1 MLIKSKVA
9 DALPK
14 LIEKVEELENR
25 VEKLEQTQNIKPYK
39 EIIDEQKTQVK
50 KTVKKESK

>member
-14 LIEKVEELENR
+14 LIERVEELEIR
-25 VEKLEQTQNIKPYK
+25 VEKLEQSKNNKPYE

-50 KTVKKESK
+50 KTIKKENK

>member
-1 MLIKSKVA
+1 MLIKSKIA

-14 LIEKVEELENR
+14 LIERVEELENR
-25 VEKLEQTQNIKPYK
+25 VEKLEQTQNIKPYE
-39 EIIDEQKTQVK
+39 EIIDKKNTQVK

>member
-25 VEKLEQTQNIKPYK
+25 IEKLEQTQNIKPYE

>member
-25 VEKLEQTQNIKPYK
+25 VEKLEQTQNTKPYE
-39 EIIDEQKTQVK
+39 EIIDKQKTQVK
-50 KTVKKESK
+50 KTIKKENK